1 MDEDGFREYLVKRE
15 VPEEKI
21 VESITLI
28 ERFESVIDSDDTLNG
43 LDSASLNE
51 VTKFVSILIE
61 EKTNTYDNLAAL
73 ARYGYCMNNMD
84 LYLAVLE
91 LFDGAE
97 VPKVLHE
104 KLGDAVGENKR
115 NDVFEGIDLP
125 PLGTPSSEKPKFTKA
140 IMDKMEAVVDPET
153 CQKVLSDVAHG
164 LPDDYW
170 KAEREKYLEAG
181 NIDDYLAAKRKA
193 AIENLEKHRD
203 DGSLFYNQEIND
215 EVVEWVKSRP
225 DVLTGERQGNA
236 IYHTKIPF
244 LAKKYLEETDDRM
257 KRYYACHCAW
267 ARETI
272 LDGDMKVS
280 PTFCYCSGGF
290 TKKPWEA
297 ALDQTLKVEMVKSAL
312 KGDDECAFK
321 IYLPEGVK

>member
-1 MDEDGFREYLVKRE
+1 MDVDGFREYLVKRE
-15 VPEEKI
+15 IPEDKI

-28 ERFESVIDSDDTLNG
+28 ERFESVLNG
-43 LDSASLNE
+43 DDSLSNLEAASLNE
-51 VTKFVSILIE
+51 VTKFVAILIE
-61 EKTNTYDNLAAL
+61 EEANTYDNLAIL
-73 ARYGYCMNNMD
+73 ARYGYSMNNMN

-97 VPKVLHE
+97 VAGVLHQ
-104 KLGDAVGENKR
+104 KLSDAVGEAKR
-115 NDVFEGIDLP
+115 DEIFEGIVLP

-140 IMDKMEAVVDPET
+140 IMDRMETMVDPDT

-164 LPDDYW
+164 LPRDYW
-170 KAEREKYLEAG
+170 KDEREKYLEAG
-181 NIDDYLAAKRKA
+181 SIDTYIAAKRKS

-203 DGSLFYNQEIND
+203 DGSLFYNQEITD

-225 DVLTGERQGNA
+225 DVLSGERRGDA

-244 LAKKYLEETDDRM
+244 LVKKYLEETDEKM

-272 LDGDMKVS
+272 LNGDIEIS
-280 PTFCYCSGGF
+280 PTFCYCSAGF
-290 TKKPWEA
+290 TKTPWEI
-297 ALDQTLKVEMVKSAL
+297 ALDQPLKVEMVKSAL

-321 IYLPEGVK
+321 IHLPEGVK

>member
-1 MDEDGFREYLVKRE
+1 MDVDGFREYLVKRE
-15 VPEEKI
+15 VPEDKVIEAI
-21 VESITLI
+21 ALI
-28 ERFESVIDSDDTLNG
+28 ERFESVLDSDDKLKG
-43 LDSASLNE
+43 LEAASLNE
-51 VTKFVSILIE
+51 VTMFVSILIE
-61 EKTNTYDNLAAL
+61 EGMNSYDNLATL
-73 ARYGYCMNNMD
+73 AGYGYSINNME

-97 VPKVLHE
+97 VADVLHE

-115 NDVFEGIDLP
+115 NEIFEGIDLP

-140 IMDKMEAVVDPET
+140 IMDRMETMVDPET

-164 LPDDYW
+164 LPKDYW
-170 KAEREKYLEAG
+170 KAERDKYLEAG

-203 DGSLFYNQEIND
+203 EGSLFYNQEITD

-225 DVLTGERQGNA
+225 DVLSGERRGNV

-244 LAKKYLEETDDRM
+244 LTKKYLEETDEKM

-272 LDGDMKVS
+272 LSGDIEVS

-290 TKKPWEA
+290 TKMPWEV
-297 ALDQTLKVEMVKSAL
+297 ALDQPLKVEMVKSAL

-321 IYLPEGVK
+321 IYLPEGVE